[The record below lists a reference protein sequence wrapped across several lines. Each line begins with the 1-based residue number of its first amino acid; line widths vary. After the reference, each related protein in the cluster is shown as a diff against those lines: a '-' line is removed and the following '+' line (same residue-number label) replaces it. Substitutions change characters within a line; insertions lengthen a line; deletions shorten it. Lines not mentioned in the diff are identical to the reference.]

1 MSTTAPDLCPRYRP
15 RSPTNLLKEIVE
27 DHLEELTQNYDERL
41 LGTYGPL
48 HPRVRELFE
57 RFLRCGDLHFGF
69 MRLYC
74 DDCRENK
81 YIPHSCNVR
90 GLCPSC
96 GQKRALLWAERL
108 VEEVL
113 PDTPYSQIVYTI
125 PKMLRKAFLFRRDL
139 YGELCRVAY
148 ASTREFLAAH
158 YPGLHDP
165 VPAMIAVPQSHGN
178 LLQPHAHL
186 HALCSL
192 GVYDREGKF
201 YPTPDDFDFAPL
213 EEIFREKTL
222 KMLLDS
228 ENGVKQKGKSSQK
241 FVNNN
246 FSWDKVAEQ
255 YLKVFLNY

>member
-1 MSTTAPDLCPRYRP
+1 M
-15 RSPTNLLKEIVE
+15 N
-27 DHLEELTQNYDERL
+27 LEELTQNYDERL

-69 MRLYC
+69 MRFYC
-74 DDCRENK
+74 DGCGENK
-81 YIPHSCNVR
+81 YIPHSCSVR

-108 VEEVL
+108 VEGEARAGGATNL

-139 YGELCRVAY
+139 YGELCRSPSCSSASPY

-201 YPTPDDFDFAPL
+201 HPTPDDFVFPSGLALRTRLRASPHKPPASRVPGLLRAFAAAPARGSPSRGNL
-213 EEIFREKTL
+213 QRE
-222 KMLLDS
+222 DI
-228 ENGVKQKGKSSQK
+228 ENAS
-241 FVNNN
+241 
-246 FSWDKVAEQ
+246 
-255 YLKVFLNY
+255 